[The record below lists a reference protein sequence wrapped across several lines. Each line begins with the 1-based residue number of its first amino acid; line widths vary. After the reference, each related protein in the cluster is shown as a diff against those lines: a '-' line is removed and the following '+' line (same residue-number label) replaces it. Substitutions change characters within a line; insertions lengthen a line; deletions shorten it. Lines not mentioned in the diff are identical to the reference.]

1 MQKNDLAKEIEEAE
15 IIINRAILMF
25 EDASFVPDSLKKV
38 QTTLQRAREALSWI
52 PVDRLP
58 ERDGYYLVTYKN
70 LAPAEICDYEVKHGF
85 NCTSYNPVIA
95 WKQCPHA
102 YTPEES

>member
-1 MQKNDLAKEIEEAE
+1 MSELVKEIEGRIKACETLGYE
-15 IIINRAILMF
+15 GL
-25 EDASFVPDSLKKV
+25 VY
-38 QTTLQRAREALSWI
+38 TLQRAREALSWI